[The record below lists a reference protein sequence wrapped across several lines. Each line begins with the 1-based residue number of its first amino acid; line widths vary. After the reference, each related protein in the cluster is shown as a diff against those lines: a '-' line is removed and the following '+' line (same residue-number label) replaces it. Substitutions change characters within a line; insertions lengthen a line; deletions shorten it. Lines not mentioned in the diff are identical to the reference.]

1 MSCFTF
7 PHKSM
12 VRQPFCLLPPH
23 MDKFIVRTKVTKP
36 PRPLPLLA
44 SGALQLR
51 KNFDSL
57 VPIPKVHPKFLPQKT
72 SSPKYSEAIAAFC
85 HFKRKV
91 GEHENLRSWQMEF
104 QLMWNEGK
112 ADLPALL
119 QQFEK
124 SAREKL
130 DTQASDLLLEVSGRQ
145 RFVAQEVESLAIS
158 SLSDTEKD
166 MLRREHES
174 LLQIMSVL
182 AARDNMD
189 IWWRLNAV
197 VHSAESDVAS
207 SSSTCDV
214 EEHHFAS
221 VASSSARTD
230 VWSSSTLDDAAP
242 MLTPPQ
248 AIVRDLCTTCCDI
261 FDMASEHRSV
271 FDMEILKSALERVA
285 RSNAVLQRIDQQW
298 EDVSPSKYHPKPKSQ
313 YNKHS
318 HPTPLGSSLGGSWY
332 GLPITCKQCARLV
345 FIKSY

>member
-12 VRQPFCLLPPH
+12 VRQPSGLLPH

-44 SGALQLR
+44 SGALQLG

-57 VPIPKVHPKFLPQKT
+57 VPIPKVHPKFLPKKT

-130 DTQASDLLLEVSGRQ
+130 DTRASDLVLEVSGRQ

-158 SLSDTEKD
+158 SLSDTEKN

-207 SSSTCDV
+207 SSST
-214 EEHHFAS
+214 
-221 VASSSARTD
+221 
-230 VWSSSTLDDAAP
+230 
-242 MLTPPQ
+242 
-248 AIVRDLCTTCCDI
+248 
-261 FDMASEHRSV
+261 
-271 FDMEILKSALERVA
+271 
-285 RSNAVLQRIDQQW
+285 
-298 EDVSPSKYHPKPKSQ
+298 
-313 YNKHS
+313 
-318 HPTPLGSSLGGSWY
+318 
-332 GLPITCKQCARLV
+332 
-345 FIKSY
+345 